1 MWKRAGKSLNPMLHT
16 SSKVICK
23 MLSSLRSALIGFL
36 LSGCDPLPTPDS
48 KTPCGSRLMAIKG
61 QLGVMGKATKW
72 HLNLTVQP
80 RADKSFWSYPSFN
93 TVGRCRN
100 RPHGWLLNAFACM
113 HTQSLH
119 LCLTLWDLMDCSPPG
134 SSVHGIFLGRI
145 LEWVA
150 MPSSKESSQPRD
162 QTHISCISYIAG
174 RFFTAKLLGK
184 GLLKVTHIW
193 QTTLPA
199 LHFKVCGMCLL
210 PSFLWLIFENAFSHS
225 CEGSEGSE
233 CPPFFFSFS
242 HEDKL
247 NHKYSS
253 GLFKVWRL

>member
-93 TVGRCRN
+93 TVRRCRN

-119 LCLTLWDLMDCSPPG
+119 LCLTLWDPMDCSPPG

-233 CPPFFFSFS
+233 CPPFFFFFS
-242 HEDKL
+242 
-247 NHKYSS
+247 
-253 GLFKVWRL
+253 WR